1 MATAGPPGREPAPTA
16 AVPPGPARA
25 RLVLCGLVSALL
37 AAVLQQLVTA
47 TALPAI
53 AAGLHAPGP
62 LPGRTV
68 WPATAY
74 LLAAAV
80 TLPVHGRLGDL
91 RGRKGAFLAALAV
104 FLIGSALAGWSR
116 SMDQL
121 VAFRAVQGAGAGG
134 LLAGAQA
141 IAADLV
147 PVRRRGRFLGLIAA
161 ALGLAS
167 LAGPMLGG
175 LVTAYVSWRWCFWGA
190 VPLGLV
196 ALLLVGTALPR
207 REPAAAAG
215 SAGSG
220 ASVASAGSGTRR
232 RPDVLGAVLLAAA
245 STFLI
250 LLADWGGTQHAWN
263 SRTVLGLVCGA
274 AGTVLLLVVVENHAA
289 EPIVPPGLLKDPT
302 FVVGGVVG
310 TIAGVAL
317 FAAAD
322 CLPAF
327 FRLAGGA
334 DAAEAGLLMLPLAAG
349 VVVASLLSGH
359 LIGRTGRH
367 TVHPVLGGAVSVAG
381 MWLLSRLEPG
391 TPRLTH
397 SVWQAVL
404 GVGIGLVLPA
414 VVLAVQNAAPPARL
428 STATGA
434 HTLVRLLGGC
444 LGAAVVGALLTR
456 RLGHELDGRLPAGEV
471 PGDLPGPWT
480 VAPRLLES
488 VPPALRDAYIE
499 AYAETMPRTF
509 LHLVPVLGLGLLL
522 AFLLKQKPQA
532 AQDAPAA
539 TTAVPA
545 PRAASGTPP
554 TDPHAGV
561 PVSGTVRQHGGT
573 GVPGAA
579 LTLVDPHGRQAGR
592 GASGADGR
600 YALSAP
606 GAGSYVLIA
615 AAGGHGP
622 QAVPVVVDDRPV
634 ELDVVL
640 GGAGR
645 LTGTVR
651 TADGTAVHDATV
663 TLTDAR
669 GEVVA
674 STRTG
679 RDGGYV
685 LPALVAGDYT
695 LAASAPL
702 FRPAA
707 LSVPVQA
714 SRETRQDIELSGGA
728 VLRGTVRAPDGRP
741 VADARVTL
749 LDTAGSVL
757 DTLTTGPDGTFR
769 FVDLPSGE
777 YTVIA
782 AGYPPV
788 ATVLRVAGGGR
799 TERDLRLGH
808 DD

>member
-1 MATAGPPGREPAPTA
+1 MATAGPPGREPALPA
-16 AVPPGPARA
+16 GVPPGPARV

-134 LLAGAQA
+134 LLAGAPA

-147 PVRRRGRFLGLIAA
+147 PVRRRGRFLGLICA

-207 REPAAAAG
+207 RAP
-215 SAGSG
+215 AGSG
-220 ASVASAGSGTRR
+220 ARR

-263 SRTVLGLVCGA
+263 SRTVLGLACGA

-302 FVVGGVVG
+302 FVAGGVVG

-367 TVHPVLGGAVSVAG
+367 TVHPVLGCAVSVAG

-471 PGDLPGPWT
+471 PTDPPGPWAVT
-480 VAPRLLES
+480 PRLLES
-488 VPPALRDAYIE
+488 VPPALRDAYTE

-522 AFLLKQKPQA
+522 AFLLKQKPPA

-539 TTAVPA
+539 MTAVPA

-592 GASGADGR
+592 GASGDDGR

-615 AAGGHGP
+615 AAGGHRP

-645 LTGTVR
+645 LAGTVR

-663 TLTDAR
+663 TLTDVR

-714 SRETRQDIELSGGA
+714 SRETRQDIELAGCA

-749 LDTAGSVL
+749 LDTAGNVL
-757 DTLTTGPDGTFR
+757 DTLTTGPDGMFR